1 MEKTKT
7 TVTYEVN
14 TNIPFMLDY
23 HAYEEAVDFFREY
36 ANATWK
42 KTITAVPSSAE
53 SPNNNKEWFIWHTPK
68 D

>member
-14 TNIPFMLDY
+14 TNIPFMLDP

-42 KTITAVPSSAE
+42 KKIITVTPSSAE
-53 SPNNNKEWFIWHTPK
+53 SPNNNKE
-68 D
+68 